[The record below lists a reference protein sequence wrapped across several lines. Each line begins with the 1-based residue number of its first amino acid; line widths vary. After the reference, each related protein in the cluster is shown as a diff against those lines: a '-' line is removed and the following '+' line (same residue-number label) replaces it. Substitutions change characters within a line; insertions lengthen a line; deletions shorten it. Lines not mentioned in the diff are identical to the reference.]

1 MLLFA
6 VQEFGR
12 PYIAPPGLPA
22 PVAEALRQSF
32 MATMKDPA
40 FLAEAQRRGLDID
53 PTPGEEIDALV
64 RRLYETLAP
73 NRSAGAGNFAGQV
86 TPPDQA
92 RADSDFASHIS

>member
-1 MLLFA
+1 MR
-6 VQEFGR
+6 R
-12 PYIAPPGLPA
+12 PACRT

-64 RRLYETLAP
+64 LRLYET
-73 NRSAGAGNFAGQV
+73 S
-86 TPPDQA
+86 PPIALRVREILQGK
-92 RADSDFASHIS
+92 